1 MPKKTYNREA
11 LKFEFLSSDFEEVKA
26 FIEQKTGKWNWNLCR
41 RTTWRWKEKQAYRQA
56 VIDKALQEKA
66 EKDAKALEIPLEE
79 KKKKK
84 KAVLWILIQK
94 ITSVIK
100 KEDEINVFE
109 QEKILRMIKTEL
121 WEPTNITK
129 NDTTLKTEP
138 LDESLFIDD

>member
-1 MPKKTYNREA
+1 
-11 LKFEFLSSDFEEVKA
+11 VKA

-79 KKKKK
+79 LRKAK

>member
-79 KKKKK
+79 LRKAK